1 MYPFKLNDIFM
12 EIYHHLVEII
22 QIRQNLDLTSSSEI
36 IKNAQNKMSQTT

>member
-12 EIYHHLVEII
+12 EIYHHLV